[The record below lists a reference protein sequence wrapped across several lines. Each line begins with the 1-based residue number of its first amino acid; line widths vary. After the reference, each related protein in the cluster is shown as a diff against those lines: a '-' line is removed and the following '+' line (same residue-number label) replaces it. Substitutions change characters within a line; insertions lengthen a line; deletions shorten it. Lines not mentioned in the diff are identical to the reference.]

1 MQSSALSQRLARLT
15 SDQLDDLERRATYRK
30 AWFSFWAYAK
40 LMAPDFYQDGRQYL
54 RNVCDTLQEF
64 YESDDRILVMCMPP
78 RHGKSR
84 TATLFTQWVFGH
96 DPGAHVI
103 TASYNEEL
111 SSTFAKSVRN
121 AIQEQKAQADIPV
134 YSDVFPGTRIR
145 QGSGSMKL
153 WGIEGA
159 RGEHSYLAT
168 SPGGTVTGFGA
179 SLLIIDDLVKNAEE
193 AYNERRLGQL
203 WDYFANTLLSRRE
216 QGMKIVII
224 MTRWAS
230 GDLAGRALDHFER
243 IGVPVRQVLYK
254 ARQDDGS
261 MLCEDILTAD
271 DYRILLETQDKAI
284 VMANYQQE
292 PIDIQGRLY
301 TSFRTYTELPALTRI
316 MAYVDTADE
325 GSDYLCSLVF
335 GQLAEAPQDVALLDV
350 VYTQEP
356 MEVTEP
362 MVAAQMMGDYPL
374 PVAAVQIESNNGG
387 RGFARAVK
395 EILNR
400 ERSPTAVA
408 WFHQTNNKRARILTA
423 APWLMQHLLVPEHWA
438 DRWPEFWKHVVT
450 FTADGKAE
458 HDDAEDALSG
468 VCEMMTKARPV
479 RATVRPK
486 ADPRKYHAS
495 IHPNHIF

>member
-1 MQSSALSQRLARLT
+1 MQFSELSARLASLT
-15 SDQLDDLERRATYRK
+15 NDQLDDLERRASYRK
-30 AWFSFWAYAK
+30 AWFSFWAYCK
-40 LMAPDFYQDGRQYL
+40 LMAPDFYREGRDYL
-54 RNVCDTLQEF
+54 RNVCDTLQAF
-64 YESDDRILVMCMPP
+64 YESEDRILVMCMPP

-121 AIQEQKAQADIPV
+121 AIQEVKASPDIPV
-134 YSDVFPGTRIR
+134 YSDVFPGTAIKP
-145 QGSGSMKL
+145 GSGSMKL
-153 WGIEGA
+153 WGIEGG

-216 QGMKIVII
+216 QGMKIIII
-224 MTRWAS
+224 MTRWAT

-243 IGVPVRQVLYK
+243 IGVPVRKVLYR
-254 ARQDDGS
+254 AQAEDGS
-261 MLCEDILTAD
+261 MLCPEILSAQ
-271 DYRILLETQDKAI
+271 DYAILLQTQDKAI

-301 TSFRTYTELPALTRI
+301 TSFRTYRELPAMTRI
-316 MAYVDTADE
+316 MAYCDTADE
-325 GSDYLCSLVF
+325 GTDYLCSIVF
-335 GQLAEAPQDVALLDV
+335 GQLAEAPGDVAILDV

-356 MEVTEP
+356 MEITEP
-362 MVAAQMMGDYPL
+362 MVAEQLMGDYPL
-374 PVAAVQIESNNGG
+374 RVSAAQIESNNGG
-387 RGFARAVK
+387 RGFARAVA
-395 EILNR
+395 ELIR
-400 ERSPTAVA
+400 GAGGTTVVG

-423 APWLMQHLLVPEHWA
+423 APWIMQHVLLPEHWA
-438 DRWPEFWKHVVT
+438 DRWPEWWKHIVT
-450 FTADGKAE
+450 FTADGKAD

-468 VCEMMTKARPV
+468 VCEMMTKARPQ
-479 RATVRPK
+479 RATLRPT
-486 ADPRKYHAS
+486 AERGRFR
-495 IHPNHIF
+495 IPNPSL